1 MWTAQWRPSAVS
13 LRSPA
18 SPEAFVTMNL
28 LAASRAEVP
37 SLVRL
42 AVPLVC
48 GLTASTM
55 LMLTDTWMLGPLGAV
70 ALACASLTGS
80 VILILWSALYGF
92 LAPVGILV
100 ARAFGAGDFRRVASV
115 VAHGRWLALAIGVG
129 SALVMVAVLAVL
141 PAFGQPPEVVE
152 AIGPYWIA
160 MACVMIPYSLNL
172 VFKQLL
178 DAIDRPWTGVA
189 FMFIAVVVNVPLNY
203 GLIHG
208 LWGLPRLGL
217 TGAGVAT
224 LVAESVSLV
233 AFHAYWR
240 FAPSMAAAR
249 HAVRVGREGLG
260 EQSREGLPVG
270 LQYLAECGAIAVAGV
285 LIGLLGAPSL
295 AANQIVFSVASV
307 LYMLPLGMAGAVA
320 VRIGQ
325 AVGADET
332 GRIRPIG
339 VAAVGL
345 VSLWTLTFAL
355 LIALGGDHIAAVFVE
370 DAAVVAIASGMF
382 VAVGAMQFF
391 DGIQSVSLGALRAL
405 LDTRWPTGVTLIAY
419 WVVALP
425 VGWLLAMPLGL
436 GAAGFWA
443 GFAIGL
449 ASAAVLLL
457 RRFLRLRIP
466 GLQNR

>member
-1 MWTAQWRPSAVS
+1 MKRLSAC
-13 LRSPA
+13 
-18 SPEAFVTMNL
+18 
-28 LAASRAEVP
+28 RAEVP

-42 AVPLVC
+42 AVPLVS
-48 GLTASTM
+48 GLMASTM

-115 VAHGRWLALAIGVG
+115 VAHGRWLAVAIGVG
-129 SALVMVAVLAVL
+129 SALTMIVLLAAL
-141 PAFGQPPEVVE
+141 PAAGQPPEVVTV
-152 AIGPYWIA
+152 IGPYWVV
-160 MACVMIPYSLNL
+160 MALVMIPYSVNL

-178 DAIDRPWTGVA
+178 DAIDRPWTGVGL
-189 FMFIAVVVNVPLNY
+189 MFIAVVVNVPLNY

-217 TGAGVAT
+217 LGAGVAT
-224 LVAESVSLV
+224 FVAEVASLS
-233 AFHAYWR
+233 AFYAYWR
-240 FAPSMAAAR
+240 WSPSMAAMR
-249 HAVRVGREGLG
+249 CAVTVGRAGFG
-260 EQSREGLPVG
+260 EQSREGIPVG
-270 LQYLAECGAIAVAGV
+270 LQYLAEGGAISVAGV

-307 LYMLPLGMAGAVA
+307 LYMVPLGMAGAVA

-325 AVGADET
+325 AVGAGDAA
-332 GRIRPIG
+332 RVRPIG
-339 VAAVGL
+339 LAAVGL
-345 VSLWTLTFAL
+345 VSLWTMTFAL
-355 LIALGGDHIAAVFVE
+355 LVALAGERIALAFVA
-370 DAAVVAIASGMF
+370 DTKVVAIAAGMF

-405 LDTRWPTGVTLIAY
+405 LDTRWPTGVTLVAY
-419 WVVALP
+419 WLVALP
-425 VGWLLAMPLGL
+425 LGWLLAMPFGF

-443 GFAIGL
+443 GFAVGL
-449 ASAAVLLL
+449 ASAATLLFA
-457 RRFLRLRIP
+457 RFLRLRLD
-466 GLQNR
+466 G